1 MNKIVK
7 NTLILAAITLV
18 SGLLL
23 GFVHELTAAPIAEQE
38 AMAKARAYAEVF
50 PEAESFSSLDGSD
63 MEAAAAYMA
72 EAGFSEK
79 INEVAEACDASGN
92 VIGHVFNLTTPEGYG
107 GDIQLTVGVRS
118 DKTLEGISFLSISE
132 TAGLGMNANTDE
144 WKAQFA
150 GIQAD
155 EVIYTKSG
163 KSAPNEI
170 DAVSSATITTKA
182 VTGAVNA
189 ALCLAGYYGE

>member
-1 MNKIVK
+1 MNKIIK
-7 NTLILAAITLV
+7 NTLILTAITLV

-38 AMAKARAYAEVF
+38 ALAKAKAYAEVF
-50 PEAESFSSLDGSD
+50 PEAASFNELEDVT
-63 MEAAAAYMA
+63 EVAAYIA
-72 EAGFSEK
+72 EQGYTSQV

-92 VIGHVFNLTTPEGYG
+92 VVGHVINITTPEGYG
-107 GDIQLTVGVRS
+107 GNIQ
-118 DKTLEGISFLSISE
+118 
-132 TAGLGMNANTDE
+132 TDT

-155 EVIYTKSG
+155 EIAYTKSG

-189 ALCLAGYYGE
+189 ALCAAGHYAE

>member
-1 MNKIVK
+1 MNKIIK
-7 NTLILAAITLV
+7 NTLILTAITLV

-38 AMAKARAYAEVF
+38 ALAKAKAYAEVF
-50 PEAESFSSLDGSD
+50 PEAASFNEVEDISQ
-63 MEAAAAYMA
+63 AAAWIA
-72 EAGFSEK
+72 EQGYTAQV
-79 INEVAEACDASGN
+79 INEIAEACDASGN
-92 VIGHVFNLTTPEGYG
+92 VIGHVINITTPEGYG
-107 GDIQLTVGVRS
+107 GNIQMTVGIQN
-118 DKTLEGISFLSISE
+118 DMTMLGISFLSISE
-132 TAGLGMNANTDE
+132 TAGLGMNANTDT

-155 EVIYTKSG
+155 EITYTKSG

-189 ALCLAGYYGE
+189 ALCAAGYYAE